1 MSADRWS
8 KCPKCREKQE
18 QAAAKLVSD
27 IAAARA
33 VGDFDR
39 FAMLLDKSTKPA
51 PKLEETL
58 CEGWEIGIWDAES
71 FEVNYGAT
79 CTVCGFIYNF
89 RFSDPDLSH
98 KE

>member
-1 MSADRWS
+1 MSAWG

-18 QAAAKLVSD
+18 QAAEKLVAD
-27 IAAARA
+27 IAAARVA
-33 VGDFDR
+33 GDFDR

-58 CEGWEIGIWDAES
+58 REDWEIGIWNAKG
-71 FEVNYGAT
+71 FEVDYGAS
-79 CTVCGFIYNF
+79 CTVCGFNYRF
-89 RFSDPDLSH
+89 KFSDPDLSH